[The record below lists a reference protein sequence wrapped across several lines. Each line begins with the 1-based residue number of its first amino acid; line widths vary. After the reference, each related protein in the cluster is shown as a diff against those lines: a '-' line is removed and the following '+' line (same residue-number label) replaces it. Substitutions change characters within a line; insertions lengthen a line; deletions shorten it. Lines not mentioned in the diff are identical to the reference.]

1 MRCLIAFLMLIMSFT
16 SSYSQGKRQL
26 VNDTINQHEAMQLN
40 KLASACRLNFD
51 FTHKKVA
58 FYTGSGGDARRDKS
72 RYFSECAKLKE
83 YYPDAIGPMTKIY
96 IFDKDERARANG
108 YDAVI
113 VYGSV
118 KQVPSKKSYIRRL
131 HRSKF
136 FSKH

>member
-1 MRCLIAFLMLIMSFT
+1 MISHI
-16 SSYSQGKRQL
+16 
-26 VNDTINQHEAMQLN
+26 
-40 KLASACRLNFD
+40 
-51 FTHKKVA
+51 KKVA
-58 FYTGSGGDARRDKS
+58 FYTGSGGNARRDKS

-96 IFDKDERARANG
+96 IFDEDERARANG
-108 YDAVI
+108 YDAVV

-118 KQVPSKKSYIRRL
+118 KQVPSKNNYIRRL

>member
-1 MRCLIAFLMLIMSFT
+1 MILHI
-16 SSYSQGKRQL
+16 
-26 VNDTINQHEAMQLN
+26 
-40 KLASACRLNFD
+40 
-51 FTHKKVA
+51 KKWL
-58 FYTGSGGDARRDKS
+58 FTGSGGDARRNKS
-72 RYFSECAKLKE
+72 RYFSECVKLKE